1 MVHEIAAFIVE
12 FVISSFNQTKKNFI
26 LGSAAYFFR
35 ACLWFKYDAHV
46 ILVSAPRTKDVPKI
60 PRLLFRGKGFGFG
73 VKYQSTYYTNID
85 PIRGDYH
92 IDI

>member
-12 FVISSFNQTKKNFI
+12 FVISSFNKK
-26 LGSAAYFFR
+26 R
-35 ACLWFKYDAHV
+35 ACLWFKVVAHV
-46 ILVSAPRTKDVPKI
+46 ILVLAPRTKDFPKI
-60 PRLLFRGKGFGFG
+60 PILLFRGKGFGFG